1 MVGINQHPAVPLACR
16 EEVDQF
22 PDLERYAGCPSKR
35 CGYFARSANIDL
47 VWCLKTSRQISH
59 GDLKSENILITPALT
74 VLVTDFA
81 SSFKPTFLP
90 LNDPSDFSYFYDSS
104 GRRTCYIAPERFYTE
119 DSRIAEEKR
128 QAIASVTAEGTGSW
142 LNAGIGKRDGKVTEQ
157 MDVFA
162 AGCVLLEM
170 WTDGA
175 SIFTLSE
182 LYGYR
187 EGKYNELDGILGS
200 LEDAS
205 VRVSEPPCY
214 PPGYLLTLSIDL
226 DRKHDRP

>member
-1 MVGINQHPAVPLACR
+1 MPTLSV
-16 EEVDQF
+16 
-22 PDLERYAGCPSKR
+22 
-35 CGYFARSANIDL
+35 
-47 VWCLKTSRQISH
+47 
-59 GDLKSENILITPALT
+59 LI
-74 VLVTDFA
+74 TDFA

-119 DSRIAEEKR
+119 DSKIAEEKR
-128 QAIASVTAEGTGSW
+128 QLLHSNNPLQEGTGSW

-175 SIFTLSE
+175 GVFTLSE
-182 LYGYR
+182 LYAYR
-187 EGKYNELDGILGS
+187 EGKSGD
-200 LEDAS
+200 LEALLNGLQETS
-205 VRVSEPPCY
+205 VRVGLE
-214 PPGYLLTLSIDL
+214 
-226 DRKHDRP
+226 DRMQAHRTRRADHRSLKNRPRQ